1 MNVSGFCVVACPEI
15 PCINRPWEREL
26 DERWISR
33 PTGGRHYFQPELAHA
48 GVVFDEMFNV
58 PS

>member
-48 GVVFDEMFNV
+48 GVVF
-58 PS
+58 